1 MGVGNVLVDLII
13 ASNINSIE
21 KPKVG
26 IPRTAQVHTHA
37 HTHTHARTRA
47 RAHARTRAHAHKRT
61 HAQNTI
67 VNH

>member
-37 HTHTHARTRA
+37 HTHSHALTH
-47 RAHARTRAHAHKRT
+47 KN
-61 HAQNTI
+61 QLLSI
-67 VNH
+67 VDEP